1 MNNAI
6 FMPMMLLAGW
16 TLLVMMVIP
25 YRRFKAGF
33 AKQVSTQ
40 DFLLGE
46 SDRVPGWVKI
56 PNRNFMNLL
65 ESPLLFYVVCLIAYL
80 TGQITSLV
88 VTLAWGFLL
97 ARILHSLVHLTY
109 NRVGHR
115 LICFAIANLIL
126 LALWVRVFWG
136 LV

>member
-1 MNNAI
+1 MNNTI
-6 FMPMMLLAGW
+6 FIPMMLLVGW

-33 AKQVSTQ
+33 AKQVTYR

-46 SDRVPGWVKI
+46 SDRVPDWVRI
-56 PNRNFMNLL
+56 PNRNYMNLL

-80 TGQITSLV
+80 TEQ
-88 VTLAWGFLL
+88 VTVTVLSLAWLFLF

-115 LICFAIANLIL
+115 LLFFGMSYLIL
-126 LALWVRVFWG
+126 LTLWIRVFWG
-136 LV
+136 LI